1 MLPRVEVPEY
11 NPESSAGVL
20 KFSNEYDTKNVP
32 YPKVAAAAS
41 TTLNLSSV
49 ALPMEGAA
57 LKEAASLEVYP
68 LDVRNFYSS
77 LGLDCVMC

>member
-1 MLPRVEVPEY
+1 MTVLPRVEVPEY

-32 YPKVAAAAS
+32 CPEVAVAALE
-41 TTLNLSSV
+41 TLNLSSV
-49 ALPMEGAA
+49 ALPVVGLA
-57 LKEAASLEVYP
+57 LKEAASLPVRF
-68 LDVRNFYSS
+68 RNFYSS